1 MNDIEKRK
9 SLSYEFPCNSKPF
22 FWGGGEGLLAYA
34 FLIGW
39 LNNATIVNV
48 DAHDICV
55 ESILLIGAF

>member
-1 MNDIEKRK
+1 MS
-9 SLSYEFPCNSKPF
+9 SLVILNLF
-22 FWGGGEGLLAYA
+22 FGGEGLLAYA

-55 ESILLIGAF
+55 ESILFIGAF